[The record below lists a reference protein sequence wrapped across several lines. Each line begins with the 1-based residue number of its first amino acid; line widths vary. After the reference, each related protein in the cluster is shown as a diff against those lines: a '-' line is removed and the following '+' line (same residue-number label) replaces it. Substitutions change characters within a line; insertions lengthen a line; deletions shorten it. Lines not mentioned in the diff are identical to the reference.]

1 MLPLEE
7 KMKKKVSSRFNL
19 KVIVGLVVICAGVL
33 FLLENLGVA
42 IRINLWDFWPVA
54 LILIGLSHISRN
66 NETRNGFSGA
76 IFVIVGIL
84 FLLNNLNIIVFNVG
98 TFWPII
104 IIIFG
109 IAIIKSSVSG
119 SPATPTNSD
128 ICDLSFILGGGDHI
142 FTSDKFEGGKLTAF
156 MGGGTI
162 DLRDADIRIDNAF
175 IDVFVFMGGID
186 IRVPRHWQVNIQGT
200 PVLGGIDNKT
210 VVMSKEEIAAHPEKV
225 IRELTIRG
233 TAIMGG
239 IEVKN

>member
-1 MLPLEE
+1 
-7 KMKKKVSSRFNL
+7 MKKNVSSRFDL
-19 KVIVGLVVICAGVL
+19 KVIVGLVVICAGIL

-42 IRINLWDFWPVA
+42 IKINLWDFWPVA
-54 LILIGLSHISRN
+54 LILIGLNHVFSH

-84 FLLNNLNIIVFNVG
+84 FLLNNLDVIVFNVG

-104 IIIFG
+104 IIVFG
-109 IAIIKSSVSG
+109 IAIIKHSLWG
-119 SPATPTNSD
+119 IHETPNCSD
-128 ICDLSFILGGGDHI
+128 NCDLSFILGGGDHI
-142 FTSDKFEGGKLTAF
+142 FTSDEFEGGKLAAF

-162 DLRDADIRIDNAF
+162 DLRDADIRIDNAV

-200 PVLGGIDNKT
+200 PVLGGIDNRT
-210 VVMSKEEIAAHPEKV
+210 VVMSREEIAAHPGKA